1 MWPFQLSACRQWLTN
16 ATFQV
21 DLLEQDVL
29 AVLSLVRSTK
39 NTFAPINQI
48 PPEALSLIAHYCDTD
63 EGLISLT
70 HVCRSWREMFIS
82 HASLWTKLDCTVV
95 EKTRVYLKRSKMSP
109 LDIRLRKEGFL
120 QDAFLLTLPH
130 LDRLGSLSTSGSL
143 GNLSGLIEHLGSPAP
158 LLKTLSLTVADGENV
173 ALQDTIFGGDIS
185 SLHTLRLD
193 GVISNLAWENMS
205 NLRTFSLHN
214 VPVDNVSVTR
224 LLNFFERAPL
234 LRKIRLDNAFP
245 NSSDAPPGRVV
256 SLPNLKYL
264 KIVAHQPHAIL
275 MDHLS
280 IPTGASISQSFHFSD
295 NESPIL
301 LHLPKDLGN
310 LEHLSNVASI
320 NLNFTLGVY
329 LRLQGPSGGHYM
341 IGEWNGQG
349 PVPISVDPQV
359 LQSLGVFPTSAVER
373 LAITQCQY
381 ITPPSVPV
389 EESRIYNTFQLMNRI
404 RTLTLTACLNL
415 PFAQALNPKKNEPG
429 TIVCPQL
436 EELFLYIKKKEWF
449 CIGELLEMAEE
460 RASKGAKLDTIT
472 ITSEEA
478 FLPTRK
484 VLELRNHV
492 SHVDY
497 KLDHVIPKWDAI
509 PNDIYGADDE
519 SDD

>member
-1 MWPFQLSACRQWLTN
+1 
-16 ATFQV
+16 
-21 DLLEQDVL
+21 
-29 AVLSLVRSTK
+29 
-39 NTFAPINQI
+39 
-48 PPEALSLIAHYCDTD
+48 
-63 EGLISLT
+63 
-70 HVCRSWREMFIS
+70 
-82 HASLWTKLDCTVV
+82 
-95 EKTRVYLKRSKMSP
+95 
-109 LDIRLRKEGFL
+109 
-120 QDAFLLTLPH
+120 
-130 LDRLGSLSTSGSL
+130 
-143 GNLSGLIEHLGSPAP
+143 
-158 LLKTLSLTVADGENV
+158 
-173 ALQDTIFGGDIS
+173 
-185 SLHTLRLD
+185 
-193 GVISNLAWENMS
+193 
-205 NLRTFSLHN
+205 
-214 VPVDNVSVTR
+214 
-224 LLNFFERAPL
+224 
-234 LRKIRLDNAFP
+234 
-245 NSSDAPPGRVV
+245 
-256 SLPNLKYL
+256 
-264 KIVAHQPHAIL
+264 
-275 MDHLS
+275 
-280 IPTGASISQSFHFSD
+280 
-295 NESPIL
+295 
-301 LHLPKDLGN
+301 
-310 LEHLSNVASI
+310 
-320 NLNFTLGVY
+320 
-329 LRLQGPSGGHYM
+329 M

-389 EESRIYNTFQLMNRI
+389 EESRIYHTFQFMSRV

-449 CIGELLEMAEE
+449 CVGELLEMAEE